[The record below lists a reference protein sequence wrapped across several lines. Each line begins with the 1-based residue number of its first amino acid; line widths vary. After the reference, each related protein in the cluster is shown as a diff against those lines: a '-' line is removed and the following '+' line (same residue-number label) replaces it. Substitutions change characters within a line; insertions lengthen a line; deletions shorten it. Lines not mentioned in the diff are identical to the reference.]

1 VKANWNSRR
10 RQRVMYTPSQSDLL
24 SLFIQLPILRL
35 RLAGVEEDIMPDEP
49 SPDVEQREPLHTRDK
64 FSHRGAWTLQ
74 RYAWISRHTERLAFF
89 YWGILLLCVG
99 AAVYFSGIL
108 LSLVRLTFFFH
119 NQQFRE
125 WNSAILW
132 YSGLPVTAAV
142 LLIAA
147 DLLLIFPAKRK
158 GARRLEVDTDLTSK
172 ATVALTCYNDEL
184 SVRQAV
190 TDFLEHPRVKRV
202 IVVDNNSKD
211 GSAAAARESGAVV
224 VTETVPGYGSCVYR
238 CLQEALQY
246 EDTDYVVLC
255 EGDPTFRARDIHKL
269 FAFIAHADVV
279 NGTRIVEQ
287 LRDETTQLTTFM
299 YYGNFFVGKLL
310 EVKHLGK
317 GTFTDVGTTYK
328 MIRRKAL
335 AELLPHVDR
344 RVNLEFNAHFMD
356 TVLRRRMIM
365 VECPITFHRRVG
377 TSKGGNV
384 NSWRALAV
392 GLRMILGLTFGWRIV
407 SRIAP

>member
-1 VKANWNSRR
+1 MPQKQAEALERTSAAGMV
-10 RQRVMYTPSQSDLL
+10 SQCHSW
-24 SLFIQLPILRL
+24 F
-35 RLAGVEEDIMPDEP
+35 
-49 SPDVEQREPLHTRDK
+49 
-64 FSHRGAWTLQ
+64 
-74 RYAWISRHTERLAFF
+74 SRHTERLALS

-99 AAVYFSGIL
+99 AAVYFSGIF
-108 LSLVRLTFFFH
+108 LSLVRLIFFFH
-119 NQQFRE
+119 NQQFRQ
-125 WNSAILW
+125 WNTAILW

-147 DLLLIFPAKRK
+147 DLLLIFPARRK
-158 GARRLEVDTDLTSK
+158 GSRRLEAETDLTSK
-172 ATVALTCYNDEL
+172 ATVVLTCYNDEL
-184 SVRQAV
+184 SVRQVAA
-190 TDFLEHPRVKRV
+190 DFLAHPRVKRV
-202 IVVDNNSKD
+202 VVVDNNSRD
-211 GSAAAARESGAVV
+211 GSAAAARESGAIV

-238 CLQEALQY
+238 CLQEALRY
-246 EDTDYVVLC
+246 DDTDYVVLC
-255 EGDPTFRARDIHKL
+255 EGDGTFRASDIHKL

-310 EVKHLGK
+310 EGKHLGK

-335 AELLPHVDR
+335 AELLNHLDR

-356 TVLRRRMIM
+356 TVLSQRMIM

-377 TSKGGNV
+377 ISKGGNA
-384 NSWRALAV
+384 NGWRALTV
-392 GLRMILGLTFGWRIV
+392 GLRMILGLTFGWRIIT
-407 SRIAP
+407 RIAP